1 MGIRLPPSDLCLKNP
16 LLQTLP
22 FNFKSCTKPC
32 LTAVCCV
39 YHSSYLH
46 LIVVSSLVSR
56 SCNFIVYVFE
66 RVIACFDSLGVL
78 YLSVEEW
85 RSGGGIFKRRQGRG
99 RVRRERERRQG
110 RGRIRREREKA
121 GCMRRKGKK
130 WKGGGGGRRGRRNRR
145 NRGKGSE

>member
-1 MGIRLPPSDLCLKNP
+1 MPQKTPVSNP
-16 LLQTLP
+16 TLQL
-22 FNFKSCTKPC
+22 TKPC

-39 YHSSYLH
+39 YRSSYLH

-85 RSGGGIFKRRQGRG
+85 RSGGVEEEFSREGRG
-99 RVRRERERRQG
+99 EEGLGERERRQDV
-110 RGRIRREREKA
+110 
-121 GCMRRKGKK
+121 
-130 WKGGGGGRRGRRNRR
+130 
-145 NRGKGSE
+145 

>member
-1 MGIRLPPSDLCLKNP
+1 MNMGIRLPPSDLCLKNP
-16 LLQTLP
+16 LFRTLP
-22 FNFKSCTKPC
+22 FS

-66 RVIACFDSLGVL
+66 CVIARFESLGVL

-85 RSGGGIFKRRQGRG
+85 RRNFQ
-99 RVRRERERRQG
+99 
-110 RGRIRREREKA
+110 EKA
-121 GCMRRKGKK
+121 GERKG
-130 WKGGGGGRRGRRNRR
+130 
-145 NRGKGSE
+145 